1 MILITGASG
10 MIGAHIAFALTSLG
24 HNVRAIRRKGAS
36 IADTEKIFR
45 FYSKDAEILLKRIEW
60 VEGDILDI
68 FSLEDAMQGVDYVY
82 HSAAMVSFIPKEREQ
97 MIKVNGEGTA
107 NVINVALNAG
117 VKKFCHISSVAA
129 LGRTIDLKNIGEDTW
144 WKNDPANSWYAI
156 SKYSGER
163 EVWRATEE
171 GLNMVIV
178 NPAVV
183 LGPGN
188 PTRSSNAIFSL
199 AKKGFSWYT
208 TGSGGFVDARDVA
221 DACVRLMES
230 EIVNQRFVLN
240 AKNMSYREFADGIL
254 KQFGH
259 KPTSREV
266 GTFLTWLMWRG
277 EKFISMFS
285 GKPLRITKESAA
297 AAREQATYS
306 GTKITEVLDFNYR
319 DVNTTLREVCAFYSR

>member
-1 MILITGASG
+1 

-24 HNVRAIRRKGAS
+24 HNVRALRRKES
-36 IADTEKIFR
+36 SVADIENIFR
-45 FYSKDAEILLKRIEW
+45 FYSQDADALLKRIEW
-60 VEGDILDI
+60 VEGNILDI
-68 FSLEDAMQGVDYVY
+68 FSLEDAMQGVEYVY
-82 HSAAMVSFIPKEREQ
+82 HCAAMVSFAPKEREQ
-97 MIKVNGEGTA
+97 MIRVNGEGTS

-129 LGRTIDLKNIGEDTW
+129 LGRTIDLKNIGEETW

-163 EVWRATEE
+163 EVWRAAEE

-183 LGPGN
+183 IGPGN
-188 PTRSSNAIFSL
+188 PARSSNAIFAL

-240 AKNMSYREFADGIL
+240 AKNMSYREFGDAVL

-259 KPTSREV
+259 KPASRELSR
-266 GTFLTWLMWRG
+266 TLAWLLWRT
-277 EKFISMFS
+277 EKFLVMFS
-285 GKPLRITKESAA
+285 GKEPRVTKESAA
-297 AAREQATYS
+297 AAREQTTYT
-306 GTKITEVLDFNYR
+306 GTKIAEVLDFSYR
-319 DVNTTLREVCAFYSR
+319 EISTTLSEVCAFYRR

>member
-1 MILITGASG
+1 MILITGATG

-24 HNVRAIRRKGAS
+24 HNIRALRRNGSS

-45 FYSKDAEILLKRIEW
+45 FYSTNADTLLKRIEW
-60 VEGDILDI
+60 IEGDVLDI
-68 FSLEDAMQGVDYVY
+68 FSLEDAMEGVEHVY
-82 HSAAMVSFIPKEREQ
+82 HAAAMVSFVPEEREQ

-107 NVINVALNAG
+107 NVINVALNTG

-129 LGRTIDLKNIGEDTW
+129 LGRTIDLKNIGEETW

-171 GLNMVIV
+171 GLDMVIV

-208 TGSGGFVDARDVA
+208 IGSGGFVDARDVA
-221 DACVRLMES
+221 DACIRLMQS

-240 AKNMSYREFADGIL
+240 AKNMSYREFADRIL

-259 KPTSREV
+259 QPTSREV
-266 GTFLTWLMWRG
+266 GPFLTWLMWRA
-277 EKFISMFS
+277 EKFITRFS
-285 GKPLRITKESAA
+285 GKTPRVTKESAA
-297 AAREQATYS
+297 AAREQASYT
-306 GTKITEVLDFNYR
+306 GNKITQSLDFKYR
-319 DVNTTLREVCAFYSR
+319 DINTTLSEVCAFYK